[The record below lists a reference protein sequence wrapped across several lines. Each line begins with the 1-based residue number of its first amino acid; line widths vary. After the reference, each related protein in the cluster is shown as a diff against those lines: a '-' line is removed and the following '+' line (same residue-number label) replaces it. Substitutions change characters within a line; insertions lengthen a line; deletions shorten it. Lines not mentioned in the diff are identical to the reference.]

1 MLSVTEMSCT
11 PAISCSGWVPSEN
24 LRNQSWLGIAR
35 VYRASSFKE
44 TTSME
49 EAMDALVLAARILFV
64 MVGPNPLSW
73 TLLR

>member
-1 MLSVTEMSCT
+1 
-11 PAISCSGWVPSEN
+11 
-24 LRNQSWLGIAR
+24 
-35 VYRASSFKE
+35 
-44 TTSME
+44 ME